1 MKFIVITLFC
11 VITALSS
18 VAQEKGQARQ
28 GLNLQ
33 GLKIAFITRE
43 LNLTTDDAQKFWPIY
58 FAYFDDLKKAKSET
72 RDDVIAFDEKA
83 LAIKKRYIAD
93 FKKVLGTDERA
104 NKVFLVDRDFSAIIR
119 KEIQNRQK
127 LRNNPPR

>member
-1 MKFIVITLFC
+1 MKFIMITLFC
-11 VITALSS
+11 VITALSC
-18 VAQEKGQARQ
+18 VAQEKGPARQ

-43 LNLTTDDAQKFWPIY
+43 LNLTTDEAQKFWPMY
-58 FAYFDDLKKAKSET
+58 FGYFDDLKKAKNESK
-72 RDDVIAFDEKA
+72 DDVIAFDEKA
-83 LAIKKRYIAD
+83 LAIKKRYFSD

-104 NKVFLVDRDFSAIIR
+104 NKVFLVDRDFGAIIK

-127 LRNNPPR
+127 LRNNLPR